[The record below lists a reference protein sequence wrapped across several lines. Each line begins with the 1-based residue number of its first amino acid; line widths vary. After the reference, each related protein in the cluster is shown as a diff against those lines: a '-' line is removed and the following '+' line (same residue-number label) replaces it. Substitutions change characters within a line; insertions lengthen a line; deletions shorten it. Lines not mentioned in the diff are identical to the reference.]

1 VMRVTLWHDRRNFLV
16 VDHNPLLNDPTVDI
30 PNKILDRYNRILK
43 DWLDIQDELEQFN
56 REQDRAEEYER
67 LA

>member
-1 VMRVTLWHDRRNFLV
+1 MRVTLWHDRQNFLV
-16 VDHNPLLNDPTVDI
+16 VDNNPLPNDPTVDI
-30 PNKILDRYNRILK
+30 PNKILDRYNRIIR